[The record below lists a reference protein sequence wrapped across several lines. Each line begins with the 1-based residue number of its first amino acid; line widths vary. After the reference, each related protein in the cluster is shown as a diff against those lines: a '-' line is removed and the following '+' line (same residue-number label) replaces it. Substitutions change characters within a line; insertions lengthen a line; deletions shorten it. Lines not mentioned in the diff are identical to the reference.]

1 MGRHG
6 ATGQRC
12 PGFPA
17 RNNHYKLTFNLR
29 PVQMTTEDR
38 KQMPAV
44 AAAVAE
50 AKDWELRA

>member
-1 MGRHG
+1 
-6 ATGQRC
+6 
-12 PGFPA
+12 
-17 RNNHYKLTFNLR
+17 
-29 PVQMTTEDR
+29 MTTEDR